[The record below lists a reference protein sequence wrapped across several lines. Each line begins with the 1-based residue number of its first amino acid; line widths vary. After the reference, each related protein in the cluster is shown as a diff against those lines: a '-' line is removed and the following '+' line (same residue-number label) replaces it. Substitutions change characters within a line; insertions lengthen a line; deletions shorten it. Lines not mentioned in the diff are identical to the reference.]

1 MLRRNGVILGIWV
14 MGSNAKAQQKGKNT
28 APVEV
33 GSIKFPITEA
43 FRYSLESIKKRF
55 ARALITALSV
65 LLGIAFMVIILTM
78 GTILPHAGQRPPE
91 EYQLWM
97 VIIALIVCGVGIVNS
112 MLMSVTERYK
122 EIGTVKCLGATD
134 TNVLEI
140 FLIEAL
146 LLGLLG
152 GVIGAFAGW
161 ISAVAIFGFQ
171 YNVAAVFPPDELA
184 TVFAAYLTHIGESIG
199 IAALLSVAAAAYPAY
214 YAARL
219 NPAEALRYE
228 V

>member
-1 MLRRNGVILGIWV
+1 M
-14 MGSNAKAQQKGKNT
+14 MGSEEKASKKESTKEIQSQS
-28 APVEV
+28 AAVEKV
-33 GSIKFPITEA
+33 GVIKFPVGEA
-43 FRYSLESIKKRF
+43 FRFSLESIRKRF
-55 ARALITALSV
+55 TRALITTLSV
-65 LLGIAFMVIILTM
+65 LLGIAFMVTLLTM
-78 GTILPHAGQRPPE
+78 GTILTNVGKEPPGA
-91 EYQLWM
+91 YQFWM
-97 VIIALIVCGVGIVNS
+97 VIIALLVCGVGIVNS

-122 EIGTVKCLGATD
+122 EIGTMKCLGATD
-134 TNVLEI
+134 VNVLQI

-161 ISAVAIFGFQ
+161 AAAIGIFGFQ
-171 YNVAAVFPPDELA
+171 FGIAGVFPAEKIAVVMVQYLFYIVEAIGVAAF
-184 TVFAAYLTHIGESIG
+184 
-199 IAALLSVAAAAYPAY
+199 LSVLAAAYPAY

>member
-1 MLRRNGVILGIWV
+1 MSSDEG
-14 MGSNAKAQQKGKNT
+14 AATGK
-28 APVEV
+28 V
-33 GSIKFPITEA
+33 GSIKFPVSEA
-43 FRYSLESIKKRF
+43 FRFSLESIRKRF
-55 ARALITALSV
+55 TRALITALSV
-65 LLGIAFMVIILTM
+65 LLGIAFMVTILTM
-78 GTILPHAGQRPPE
+78 GTILANVGEQPPE
-91 EYQLWM
+91 SYQLWM
-97 VIIALIVCGVGIVNS
+97 VIIALLVCGVGIVNS

-122 EIGTVKCLGATD
+122 EIGTMKCLGATD

-161 ISAVAIFGFQ
+161 AAAMGIFGFQ
-171 YNVAAVFPPDELA
+171 FGVGGILPGENLMPTLVSYM
-184 TVFAAYLTHIGESIG
+184 TYIGEAIG
-199 IAALLSVAAAAYPAY
+199 IAALLSVAAAAYPAF

>member
-1 MLRRNGVILGIWV
+1 V
-14 MGSNAKAQQKGKNT
+14 GSEEKVAEKSQSMPIEKI
-28 APVEV
+28 
-33 GSIKFPITEA
+33 GSIKFPFNEA
-43 FRYSLESIKKRF
+43 FRFSLESIRKRF

-65 LLGIAFMVIILTM
+65 LLGIAFMVTILTM
-78 GTILPHAGQRPPE
+78 TTILRNVGGELPGA
-91 EYQLWM
+91 YQYWM
-97 VIIALIVCGVGIVNS
+97 VMIALLVCGVGIVNS

-122 EIGTVKCLGATD
+122 EIGTMKCLGATD
-134 TNVLEI
+134 TSVLQI

-161 ISAVAIFGFQ
+161 AAAIGIYGFQ
-171 YNVAAVFPPDELA
+171 FGAGALFPGPGVFIE
-184 TVFAAYLTHIGESIG
+184 YLVYIGEAIG
-199 IAALLSVAAAAYPAY
+199 IAAILSVAAAAYPAF

-228 V
+228 I

>member
-1 MLRRNGVILGIWV
+1 MAGLENE
-14 MGSNAKAQQKGKNT
+14 GKT
-28 APVEV
+28 IEKV
-33 GSIKFPITEA
+33 GTIKFPVGEA
-43 FRYSLESIKKRF
+43 FRFSLESIRKRF
-55 ARALITALSV
+55 TRALITALSV
-65 LLGIAFMVIILTM
+65 LLGIAFMVTILTM
-78 GTILPHAGQRPPE
+78 GTILTNVGEQPPE
-91 EYQLWM
+91 SYQLWM
-97 VIIALIVCGVGIVNS
+97 VIIALLVCGVGIVNS

-122 EIGTVKCLGATD
+122 EIGTMKCLGATD
-134 TNVLEI
+134 TNVLQI

-161 ISAVAIFGFQ
+161 VAAMGIFGFQ
-171 YNVAAVFPPDELA
+171 FGVEGILPAAN
-184 TVFAAYLTHIGESIG
+184 IGPTLISYFTYVGEAIG
-199 IAALLSVAAAAYPAY
+199 IAAFLSVAAAAYPAF

>member
-1 MLRRNGVILGIWV
+1 
-14 MGSNAKAQQKGKNT
+14 MGSDEGVATGK
-28 APVEV
+28 V
-33 GSIKFPITEA
+33 GSIKFPVSEA
-43 FRYSLESIKKRF
+43 FRFSLESIRKRF
-55 ARALITALSV
+55 TRALITALSV
-65 LLGIAFMVIILTM
+65 LLGIAFMVTILTM
-78 GTILPHAGQRPPE
+78 GTILANVGEQPPE
-91 EYQLWM
+91 SYQLWM
-97 VIIALIVCGVGIVNS
+97 VIIALLVCGVGIVNS

-122 EIGTVKCLGATD
+122 EIGTMKCLGATD

-161 ISAVAIFGFQ
+161 AAAMGIFGFQ
-171 YNVAAVFPPDELA
+171 FGVGGILPGENLMPTLVSYM
-184 TVFAAYLTHIGESIG
+184 TYIGEAIG
-199 IAALLSVAAAAYPAY
+199 IAALLSVAAAAYPAF